1 MQRDEVIK
9 RLANN
14 LVDLRS
20 QYHVAELSVFGSV
33 ARNQASPDSD
43 IDVLVDFTKTPGLLR
58 YVELKNHLEGLLGA
72 PVDLVTRK
80 ALKRQLRETILSEAV
95 RVC

>member
-9 RLANN
+9 RLASN
-14 LVDLRS
+14 LNELRS
-20 QYHVAELSVFGSV
+20 QYHVTELSIFGSM
-33 ARNQASPDSD
+33 ARNQATPDSD
-43 IDVLVDFTKTPGLLR
+43 IDVLVDFAKTPGLFR
-58 YVELKNHLEGLLGA
+58 YVELKNHLEVLLGA

-80 ALKRQLRETILSEAV
+80 ALKRQLRDSILSEAV